1 MTSEAWN
8 RRAAH
13 RLLAITTIVVAFVFV
28 GGLRLP
34 EFGAV
39 IIGPARQ
46 IAGENDMGML
56 KGLVQE
62 RVSLGAWKDLL
73 VARPFE
79 VKKVFLATRHV
90 ARLLPRTVLGSPSQ
104 PLESALSGASV

>member
-1 MTSEAWN
+1 
-8 RRAAH
+8 
-13 RLLAITTIVVAFVFV
+13 
-28 GGLRLP
+28 
-34 EFGAV
+34 
-39 IIGPARQ
+39 
-46 IAGENDMGML
+46 MGML

-62 RVSLGAWKDLL
+62 RVPLGAWKDLL

-104 PLESALSGASV
+104 PLESALSGASA

>member
-39 IIGPARQ
+39 IIG
-46 IAGENDMGML
+46 
-56 KGLVQE
+56 
-62 RVSLGAWKDLL
+62 
-73 VARPFE
+73 
-79 VKKVFLATRHV
+79 
-90 ARLLPRTVLGSPSQ
+90 
-104 PLESALSGASV
+104 SGKS